1 MSTKPLQLLLADDES
16 LARDLVRG
24 YVDACEGVEI
34 VDECES
40 GDELPAA
47 LKQSHVDLM
56 LLDIRMPGN
65 DVFDTLNGLAANM
78 TLPFIIFATAFDSYA
93 VRAFEMN
100 AVDYLVK
107 PFPLDRFSEAI
118 SRVRKRMALGQT
130 QREISNVI
138 RDLGPRP
145 DRLLVPDGDRMIP
158 VPITNI
164 IWIEAEGDYSR
175 LHTPGKTYLVS
186 RPLKELEARLDPNH
200 FIRIHRSAIVRSDRI
215 REVHAEGSSRYR
227 VVLTDGANLIVSRTR
242 SQALRRWMI

>member
-1 MSTKPLQLLLADDES
+1 MSTTMMTVNPLRLLLADDES

-24 YVDACEGVEI
+24 YVEACADVEI
-34 VDECES
+34 VHECES
-40 GDELPAA
+40 GDDLPQA
-47 LKQSHVDLM
+47 LKQSNVDLM

-65 DVFDTLNGLAANM
+65 DVFETLNGLAARM

-107 PFPLDRFSEAI
+107 PFPLDRFAEAI
-118 SRVRKRMALGQT
+118 GRVRKRMASGQT

-158 VPITNI
+158 VAITDT

-175 LHTPGKTYLVS
+175 LRTLGKTYLVS
-186 RPLKELEARLDPNH
+186 RTLKDLE
-200 FIRIHRSAIVRSDRI
+200 
-215 REVHAEGSSRYR
+215 
-227 VVLTDGANLIVSRTR
+227 
-242 SQALRRWMI
+242 